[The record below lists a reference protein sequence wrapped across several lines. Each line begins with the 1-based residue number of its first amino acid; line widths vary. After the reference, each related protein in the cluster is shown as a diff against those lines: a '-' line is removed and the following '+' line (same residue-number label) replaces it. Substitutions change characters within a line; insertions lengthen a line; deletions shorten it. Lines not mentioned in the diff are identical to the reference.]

1 MAGAMPP
8 AGEDRTRSFSGI
20 MDRAANDACPSG
32 RHSLSATAQARRA
45 SIITPTAMSLFEGV
59 AVRLCASASDFELVL
74 VHADP
79 ARGLSIGV
87 FDADEI
93 VAVWRAFGLAAGLP
107 LVLEREDGTLERPY
121 PQVGRLQLGPIRIRR
136 RYALLAG
143 RRPRFLARRKTTRL
157 PDRPTVWRGRE
168 ISARD

>member
-1 MAGAMPP
+1 MAGATPP

-20 MDRAANDACPSG
+20 CAANDA
-32 RHSLSATAQARRA
+32 RA
-45 SIITPTAMSLFEGV
+45 SSSHSFSALPVAALAAIVAPAAMAQFEGV
-59 AVRLCASASDFELVL
+59 AVRLYASDTDFELVL
-74 VHADP
+74 VHAD
-79 ARGLSIGV
+79 ADRSLSIGV
-87 FDADEI
+87 FDADDI
-93 VAVWRAFGLAAGLP
+93 VAVWRAFGLASGLP
-107 LVLEREDGTLERPY
+107 LILERDDGTLERPY

>member
-1 MAGAMPP
+1 MAGATPL

-20 MDRAANDACPSG
+20 CAANDARALSS
-32 RHSLSATAQARRA
+32 RSLSAAPGAAAAIVTPATMAQ
-45 SIITPTAMSLFEGV
+45 FEGV
-59 AVRLCASASDFELVL
+59 AVRPRAADTDFELVL
-74 VHADP
+74 VHAD
-79 ARGLSIGV
+79 AQRNLSVGV
-87 FDADEI
+87 FEAEEI
-93 VAVWRAFGLAAGLP
+93 VAVWRAFGLASGLP
-107 LVLEREDGTLERPY
+107 LVLERDDGTLERPY

-157 PDRPTVWRGRE
+157 PDRPTVWRGHE